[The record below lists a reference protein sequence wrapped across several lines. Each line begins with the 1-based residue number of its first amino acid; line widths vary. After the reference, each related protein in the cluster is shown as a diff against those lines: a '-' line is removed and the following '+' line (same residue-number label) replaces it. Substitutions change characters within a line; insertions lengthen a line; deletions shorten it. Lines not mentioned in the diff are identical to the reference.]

1 MGSMLAWRGVSQ
13 FPKLNQKLLS
23 LAPAKLG
30 QVGFAHL
37 DDMNSLIFW
46 LLEVE
51 EDEDG

>member
-1 MGSMLAWRGVSQ
+1 MIIDWLTMCL
-13 FPKLNQKLLS
+13 
-23 LAPAKLG
+23 
-30 QVGFAHL
+30 L